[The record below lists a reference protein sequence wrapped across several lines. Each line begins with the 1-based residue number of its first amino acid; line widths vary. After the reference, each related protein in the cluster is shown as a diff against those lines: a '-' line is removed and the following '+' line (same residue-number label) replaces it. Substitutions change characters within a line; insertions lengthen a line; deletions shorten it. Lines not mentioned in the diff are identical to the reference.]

1 MNKKTSLIAL
11 TSLTA
16 TAVATSAAFFSV
28 TGISK
33 LFAGASFAAL
43 IMASTLE
50 FGKIVGISFLY
61 QYWKEIPGILKTYLT
76 VAATVL
82 MLITSVGIYG
92 FLSAAYQTTA
102 DELAIMD
109 QQAAVTQLRIDRYQE
124 ELDLY
129 VQERERISSTIE
141 QLSSGLANNTIQYVD
156 QETGQLIT
164 TTSSATR
171 NALQEQLRGA
181 SEERSNIATRIEAA
195 TDSITSLETQLLE
208 AQMNNEVAAE
218 VGPLRFVS
226 NLTGWQMDQV
236 VNIFAL
242 MIVFVFDPL
251 AVALVISVNF
261 LLKYKED
268 EEEEPTFLVK
278 EKGSVEDLPKEV
290 NTEVPVTKDEENY
303 YADFTPK
310 EEETKKEPTEEP
322 YKVYAPESGSVEVD
336 TGESKMVINNA
347 KVVQPDVKVQTVIK
361 DGKKEIT
368 EIPVEPKNTS
378 PTVDEAL
385 ILRKYMD
392 LNRNGIPEWME
403 HDFDWNNTKLWT
415 NNPFARLYKKNVVDK
430 RR

>member
-322 YKVYAPESGSVEVD
+322 YKVYVNDKESNSQSSKDSVENKVNS
-336 TGESKMVINNA
+336 TKEESTPTDSK
-347 KVVQPDVKVQTVIK
+347 
-361 DGKKEIT
+361 
-368 EIPVEPKNTS
+368 

-403 HDFDWNNTKLWT
+403 NDFDWD
-415 NNPFARLYKKNVVDK
+415 NNPLWINNPYARLFKKAVVD
-430 RR
+430 RRR